1 MFIEGSRIYLR
12 EVRLSDVNDNYYQW
26 MNDPE
31 VTKYMEVRFL
41 PQSMEEIKNY
51 VEMRAANRDDPF
63 FAICIKD
70 ELWFDKS
77 TPTNHIGNA
86 KLGPINW
93 IHRSADVSLFI
104 GVKYLWHKGYGT
116 EAIRLISEYAFNTLN
131 LCKLKAGVYS
141 ENLGSYSEFKAAG
154 FEIEGRL
161 RKQVVCNGKRQDVIL
176 LGKVN
181 E

>member
-1 MFIEGSRIYLR
+1 MFLEGPRIYLR

-31 VTKYMEVRFL
+31 VTNFMEIRFR

-51 VEMRAANRDDPF
+51 VEMRTGSQDEPF
-63 FAICIKD
+63 FAIITKG
-70 ELWFDKS
+70 EVHS
-77 TPTNHIGNA
+77 HIGNV

-93 IHRSADVSLFI
+93 IHRNADVSLFI
-104 GVKYLWHKGYGT
+104 GCKHLWHKGYAT
-116 EAIRLISEYAFNTLN
+116 EVIRLITDYAFNTLN
-131 LCKLKAGVYS
+131 LFKLKAGVYS
-141 ENLGSYSEFKAAG
+141 ENLASYSAFKATG

-161 RKQVVCNGKRQDVIL
+161 KKQVICNGKRQDVIL
-176 LGKVN
+176 LGKIN

>member
-1 MFIEGSRIYLR
+1 MFLESLRIYLR

-31 VTKYMEVRFL
+31 VTKYLEVRFK

-51 VEMRAANRDDPF
+51 VEMRAGNQDEPF
-63 FAICIKD
+63 FAIITKD
-70 ELWFDKS
+70 EIHS
-77 TPTNHIGNA
+77 HIGNA

-93 IHRSADVSLFI
+93 IHRNADVSLFI
-104 GVKYLWHKGYGT
+104 GCKHLWRKGYAT
-116 EAIRLISEYAFNTLN
+116 EVIRLLSDYAFNTLN

-141 ENLGSYSEFKAAG
+141 ENLASYSAFKAAG

-161 RKQVVCNGKRQDVIL
+161 KKQVTCNGKRQDVIL